1 MYNIHSFL
9 KYIRFEKRSSEHT
22 AIAYEGDL
30 TQFYNFLALEAEV
43 DWTKV
48 TSKHIRRWMVSMLD
62 SNLTPRSVNR
72 KVATLK
78 SFFRFLMREGVIAN
92 SPTDNI
98 ITPKVPKRLP
108 VFVHED
114 QMDNL
119 LDVVEFGADYSGERN
134 HLIID
139 LFYATGMRL
148 SELTSLR
155 IKDVDLSGDVIK
167 VTGKRNKQRIIPFSR
182 NMKQAIQNYLV
193 IRNEHF
199 PADPSSYLLLT
210 DKGAPIYNKLVYRV
224 VKAHL
229 ALVTTLGKK
238 SPHVLRHTFATT
250 LLNRGAELNA
260 IKELMGHSSLAA
272 TEVYTHNSFEKLNS
286 IYKQAHPRA

>member
-1 MYNIHSFL
+1 MYQIHLFL

-22 AIAYEGDL
+22 AVAYEGDL
-30 TQFYNFLALEAEV
+30 TQFYNFLALESEV

-48 TSKHIRRWMVSMLD
+48 TSKHIRQWMVNMLD
-62 SNLTPRSVNR
+62 SGLTPRSVNR

-78 SFFRFLMREGVIAN
+78 SFFRFLMREEVLQDN
-92 SPTDNI
+92 PTDKV
-98 ITPKVPKRLP
+98 ITPKAPKRLP
-108 VFVHED
+108 VFVQEKEMD
-114 QMDNL
+114 QL
-119 LDVVEFGADYSGERN
+119 LDNVEFDAGYAGERN

-148 SELTSLR
+148 SELSGLR
-155 IKDVDLSGDVIK
+155 LRDVDLSGDVIK

-182 NMKQAIQNYLV
+182 NMKDAIMHYLE
-193 IRNEHF
+193 IRNAQF
-199 PADPSSYLLLT
+199 PSSHDALLLLT

-286 IYKQAHPRA
+286 IYNQAHPRA

>member
-1 MYNIHSFL
+1 MYHIHSFL

-30 TQFYNFLALEAEV
+30 TQFYNFLTLEAEV

-119 LDVVEFGADYSGERN
+119 LDVVEFGADYPGERN